1 MTDARFPYADLPA
14 RVISSQER
22 PIVWFRNMIHTLAS
36 TFKGIFLRETGCE
49 VIPSRRN
56 LPSSAA
62 VSDDFGMQLSAE
74 AHHNIRQLKPHCH
87 TGWPG
92 IYTPCQAFATIRAKL
107 SASNEVIVLW
117 SGSTLSASGFKMFYK
132 SENFS

>member
-1 MTDARFPYADLPA
+1 MTDARFPCADLPA

-87 TGWPG
+87 TG
-92 IYTPCQAFATIRAKL
+92 CQESILRVKHLLL
-107 SASNEVIVLW
+107 SAP
-117 SGSTLSASGFKMFYK
+117 
-132 SENFS
+132 NFLPAMK